1 LPAERRTSRA
11 RRGIVIPA
19 PEPPPRETLAAGTL
33 RLRPLGPGDAA
44 VLLEAVRASID
55 ALGRWMGWA
64 HPTYGAEDARIYLAS
79 RLAAWRTGDDFAF
92 AIEDRAGRFL
102 GSAGLNQPNRIH
114 RFMNLGY
121 WVRTDA
127 TGRGIATA
135 ATRRL
140 ARWGFEAL
148 GLRRVEIVVS
158 PANAPSLRVAEKAGA
173 RREGTLRRRIE
184 SPGGARDAVMFSLI
198 PEDLASDTKR
208 ARRP

>member
-1 LPAERRTSRA
+1 MPAERRISRA

-19 PEPPPRETLAAGTL
+19 PEPPPREALAAGKL
-33 RLRPLGPGDAA
+33 RLRPFEPDDAA
-44 VLLEAVRASID
+44 ALLEAVEASID
-55 ALGRWMGWA
+55 ALSRWMGWA
-64 HPTYGAEDARIYLAS
+64 HRAYGPEDARVYLAS
-79 RLAAWRTGDDFAF
+79 RPAAWRAGDDFAF
-92 AIEDRAGRFL
+92 AIEDRAGRLL

-127 TGRGIATA
+127 TSRGIATA

-148 GLRRVEIVVS
+148 GLRRVEIVID
-158 PANAPSLRVAEKAGA
+158 PANAPSLRVAVKAGA

-208 ARRP
+208 TRRS